1 MERTS
6 DLKKSFSYCLNP
18 RSLSPGSAG
27 GFPRITACQHVPAEA
42 RLFTS
47 ARLSS
52 RPVPALGQH
61 PRPPDGEALCAH
73 TPAARTTQRTH
84 ASAWRRRSV
93 KLMDLLPAVAGSL
106 PLPFPVH
113 VRGARVLGHQTQ
125 NQQVLCHKPS
135 ADQRGAQGATGGG
148 GALSQRVQDAR
159 LRRRGQGALG
169 CSALGP
175 ASPRRRWGKPRLS
188 GPKASTPTLLPSTF
202 IGERSSEAA
211 KFTVQ
216 VPRLPSPG
224 AEYLHTLLGRGEP
237 ALFPKCPPESQ
248 GAWPPT
254 CGGDDITR

>member
-148 GALSQRVQDAR
+148 GSFVTK
-159 LRRRGQGALG
+159 
-169 CSALGP
+169 
-175 ASPRRRWGKPRLS
+175 SPRRTAAKTRPGSPRLQRTWTCVS
-188 GPKASTPTLLPSTF
+188 SKAL
-202 IGERSSEAA
+202 GETKAVWA
-211 KFTVQ
+211 
-216 VPRLPSPG
+216 
-224 AEYLHTLLGRGEP
+224 
-237 ALFPKCPPESQ
+237 Q
-248 GAWPPT
+248 GLDSHIAT
-254 CGGDDITR
+254 INFHR